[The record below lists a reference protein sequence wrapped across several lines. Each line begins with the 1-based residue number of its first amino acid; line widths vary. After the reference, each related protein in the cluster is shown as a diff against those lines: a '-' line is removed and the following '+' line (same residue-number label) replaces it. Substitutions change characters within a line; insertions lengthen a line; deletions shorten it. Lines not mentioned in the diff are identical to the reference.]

1 MAFIDDDSD
10 MKIVGAK
17 SSFSSVKDYEY
28 GGFER
33 EKQNGN
39 IAKARKLGV
48 LAADQ
53 VDAGIAETDKNDDYL
68 SCRKVL
74 MIFSVVSTF
83 ENAITNKLL
92 ASTAL
97 NIFYDILKKENPL
110 LYDQMSTSGAS
121 TFYYLALR
129 RGGNVDENVGKAFAM
144 LCDKDAD
151 PQFIDIGKHIY
162 SFYTKKARALV
173 ESADF
178 TE

>member
-1 MAFIDDDSD
+1 MTFRDDDSD
-10 MKIVGAK
+10 MKIVGAV
-17 SSFSSVKDYEY
+17 SGVSSVKESDY

-48 LAADQ
+48 LAADS
-53 VDAGIAETDKNDDYL
+53 VDAGIEETDKNDDFL
-68 SCRKVL
+68 SCRKML

-83 ENAITNKLL
+83 ENMIANKLL

-129 RGGNVDENVGKAFAM
+129 RGGDVEENIGKAFAM
-144 LCDKDAD
+144 LCDKDND
-151 PQFIDIGKHIY
+151 PEFIDIGKHIF
-162 SFYTKKARALV
+162 SFYTKKASAMV
-173 ESADF
+173 DNADF
-178 TE
+178 AE